1 MIVGSR
7 FVGIFVG
14 IVFSTSRRYQQ
25 LTKANTMPLTDTAS
39 ALGTESFVA
48 VMLASGPLAVLP

>member
-39 ALGTESFVA
+39 ALGTESLVA
-48 VMLASGPLAVLP
+48 VMLLLAL